1 MQSSWRLP
9 SCLSF
14 HSVYVSHERFSFL
27 SPPIL
32 SVRKFPLSSSS
43 KRRQTF
49 CSKRR
54 DFVLMFVLFI
64 VLLWLNGKEGGKD
77 WHYMIIAWKD
87 DVSRS
92 PVSVISQKSFW
103 HSIPHGHI
111 IPLMQQ
117 LEAFPGFYFM
127 PSFSASSL
135 KVCEHFLHFHVS
147 FYKKITCNA
156 LSKQKQKQKYK
167 SKNSKRQESKKN
179 KFHGKERQAR
189 KQSLNLFSFV
199 YLFFFVFLLLLG
211 FLVLHQSSICFFVCF
226 PTSELLEFQLI
237 ICPEI
242 DDTTVYLQVDNSLH
256 CISSPIEATAKE
268 SDMHATQVIWFVF
281 VSSILSCHSTRMQT
295 ILLNNSPSRFICASK
310 HLLSLQARHWFL
322 CVLSIGHLP
331 FMSAWAL
338 QV

>member
-147 FYKKITCNA
+147 FTKRSLVMLWANRSKSIRARIAKDKKA
-156 LSKQKQKQKYK
+156 RASFMAKK
-167 SKNSKRQESKKN
+167 SRQESN
-179 KFHGKERQAR
+179 LWIS
-189 KQSLNLFSFV
+189 SLS
-199 YLFFFVFLLLLG
+199 
-211 FLVLHQSSICFFVCF
+211 
-226 PTSELLEFQLI
+226 
-237 ICPEI
+237 
-242 DDTTVYLQVDNSLH
+242 
-256 CISSPIEATAKE
+256 CISS
-268 SDMHATQVIWFVF
+268 
-281 VSSILSCHSTRMQT
+281 SSFC
-295 ILLNNSPSRFICASK
+295 FF
-310 HLLSLQARHWFL
+310 WGFL
-322 CVLSIGHLP
+322 CYVSQAYASLFASL
-331 FMSAWAL
+331 L
-338 QV
+338 QNFLNFN